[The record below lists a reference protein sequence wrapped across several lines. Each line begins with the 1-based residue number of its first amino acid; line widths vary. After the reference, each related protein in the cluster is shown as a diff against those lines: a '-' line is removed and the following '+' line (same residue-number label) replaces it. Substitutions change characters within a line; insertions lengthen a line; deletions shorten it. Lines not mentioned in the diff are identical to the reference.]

1 MNSFRKKS
9 FRFWF
14 RLISKFFGMKN
25 NKSIK
30 AAIFLILFL
39 EIPFNVLFSFGEKGP
54 YLHSTITTEALARM
68 SQKKSYELD
77 FTCSYQLWYMSGE
90 NDYNPTFAKDK
101 TYHCDNND
109 LMGCSWR
116 LNQLLEKAYTA
127 TNKMQALR
135 YTGLALHIVQ
145 DFYSHSNWVE
155 IHNFSYLLA
164 EIESFSKIPPPSY
177 IQTGYFPD
185 LFLENP
191 QAQVDCYF
199 KDMSAIKSYIHG
211 GTHDCLNKD
220 SNFTKRGML
229 FAENSAMTLHELAA
243 EYSIRHSVKVIE
255 KVFNKNHTLKLCYRP
270 KVSGVGCNTMLLRN
284 LESTQN

>member
-135 YTGLALHIVQ
+135 YTLHIVQ